1 MKQLIVCAVCA
12 LSLLLGLPAA
22 ALAQE
27 LTVGGQPVGIEL
39 QADGVTVAGFSE
51 LETPDGLRSPA
62 RDAGLRE
69 GDRIVRVGGREIGS
83 AEDLIAALEA
93 LQGER
98 AAVDV
103 RRGGSPESFSVQPVQ
118 NENGQWML
126 GLWLRDQSSGIGTL
140 TFYDPASGVYGALG
154 HGVCDEASGETLPIR
169 GGVLTE
175 AQIVS
180 VRPGSRGV
188 PGELSGCAD
197 RGTVLGSVEV
207 NSERG
212 IYGRSGA
219 ALGEGSAETGEPVPG
234 PARILTT
241 LEGRRVMAYAVEI
254 SRVYTEGGTRRM
266 TLTVTDPLLRE
277 LAGGIVQGMS
287 GSPILQDGKLVG
299 AVTHVLVSDPCRGY
313 GIAIDDMLAA
323 AGLAA

>member
-1 MKQLIVCAVCA
+1 MKHFILCAVCA
-12 LSLLLGLPAA
+12 LSLTLGLPVE

-51 LETPDGLRSPA
+51 LETSDGLRSPA

-69 GDRIVRVGGREIGS
+69 GDRIVSVGEREVAS
-83 AEDLIAALEA
+83 AEDLIAALED
-93 LQGER
+93 LQGEE
-98 AAVDV
+98 AAIGV
-103 RRGGSPESFSVQPVQ
+103 RRGGGTETVSVQPVQ
-118 NENGQWML
+118 NESGQWML

-140 TFYDPASGVYGALG
+140 TFYDPASGIYGALG
-154 HGVCDEASGETLPIR
+154 HGVCDETSGETLPIR

-180 VRPGSRGV
+180 VKPGSRGV

-197 RGTVLGSVEV
+197 RGAVLGSVEL

-212 IYGRSGA
+212 IYGRSDA
-219 ALGEGSAETGEPVPG
+219 SLGEGIVETGEPVCG

-241 LEGRRVMAYAVEI
+241 LEGRRVMAYSVEI
-254 SRVYTEGGTRRM
+254 SRVYTEGGAQRM

-287 GSPILQDGKLVG
+287 GSPILQNGRLVG
-299 AVTHVLVSDPCRGY
+299 AVTHVLVST
-313 GIAIDDMLAA
+313 
-323 AGLAA
+323 